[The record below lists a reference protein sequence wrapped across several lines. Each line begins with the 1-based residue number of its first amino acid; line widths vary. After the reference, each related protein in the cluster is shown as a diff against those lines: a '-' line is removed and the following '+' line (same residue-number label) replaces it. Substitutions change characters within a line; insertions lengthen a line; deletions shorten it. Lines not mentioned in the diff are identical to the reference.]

1 MFFSKMS
8 TIKYQISNLQSALS
22 TAYPED
28 EARSLAWWIAEELT
42 GKSRT
47 ELQFGCKDT
56 TFSPI
61 MQEKSQEIISRLLH
75 FEPIQYI
82 FGHTLWCGLDLL
94 VTPAT
99 LIPRPETA
107 ELVERINLKSEIL
120 NLKSQIHVLD
130 VGTGSGCIAIALKKA
145 HPSWSVTGIDISP
158 EAIAIARENA
168 RRNNVEVNFQVA
180 DIFDFNEENPKSK
193 ILNPKYDVVVSNPP
207 YICESEKS
215 SMRPNVLDFEPS
227 SALFVP
233 DSDPL
238 KFYRKIAEI
247 FSPITRN
254 PLPVTH
260 LFFEINEAY
269 GEELKQL
276 LSKLGTS
283 KSTKIFMAKTEL
295 SKLEWLAKAQAYC
308 ARAEHCAADVRRK
321 FYEWG
326 LQDAEIAD
334 FIEQN
339 LYADNFLNDRR
350 FCEAYVHDK
359 VAYQSWGRLKIQ
371 AGLRALQLPESEI
384 RAALE
389 NIDETA
395 YFDNLRKLI
404 RARKADSEDKRLRF
418 LLQRGFTYEEIK
430 GTKI

>member
-1 MFFSKMS
+1 M
-8 TIKYQISNLQSALS
+8 TNIKSQISNLKSALLA
-22 TAYPED
+22 AYPED

-107 ELVERINLKSEIL
+107 ELVERINKPTQTLPEGKALK
-120 NLKSQIHVLD
+120 VLD

-180 DIFDFNEENPKSK
+180 DIFDFNEK
-193 ILNPKYDVVVSNPP
+193 NPKYDIVVSNPP
-207 YICESEKS
+207 YICESEKT
-215 SMRPNVLDFEPS
+215 SMRPNVLNFEPY

-238 KFYRKIAEI
+238 LFYRRIAEL
-247 FSPITRN
+247 FSL
-254 PLPVTH
+254 PLEGKGRERG
-260 LFFEINEAY
+260 LFFEINEAF

-276 LSKLGTS
+276 LDSLGYTDIQIH
-283 KSTKIFMAKTEL
+283 KDIYGKDRIIEARMA
-295 SKLEWLAKAQAYC
+295 
-308 ARAEHCAADVRRK
+308 R
-321 FYEWG
+321 
-326 LQDAEIAD
+326 
-334 FIEQN
+334 
-339 LYADNFLNDRR
+339 
-350 FCEAYVHDK
+350 
-359 VAYQSWGRLKIQ
+359 
-371 AGLRALQLPESEI
+371 
-384 RAALE
+384 
-389 NIDETA
+389 
-395 YFDNLRKLI
+395 
-404 RARKADSEDKRLRF
+404 
-418 LLQRGFTYEEIK
+418 
-430 GTKI
+430 